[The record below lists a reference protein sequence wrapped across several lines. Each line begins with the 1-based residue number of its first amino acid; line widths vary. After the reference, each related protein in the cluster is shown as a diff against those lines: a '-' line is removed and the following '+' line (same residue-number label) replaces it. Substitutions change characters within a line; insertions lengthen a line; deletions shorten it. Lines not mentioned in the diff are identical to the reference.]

1 MLQLV
6 DSTDPVL
13 RQTTVEFDFK
23 QDVVDP
29 EQLVH
34 EMTKTMQ
41 TFHGIGLA
49 GPQVDCP
56 FAVFTM
62 GWDDKF
68 TSIFNPKIIKA
79 SDNLVPFDEG
89 CLSFPGLVLRI
100 NRPDWVEVEFQNAQ
114 GDVVHERFTELHARV
129 FQHEY
134 DHLGGICFDKK
145 VSKLKL
151 DMAKKRAEKLKRK
164 IEKLD
169 V

>member
-1 MLQLV
+1 MLHLV

-13 RQTTVEFDFK
+13 RQQTILFDFD
-23 QDVVDP
+23 QTIVDP
-29 EQLVH
+29 EQLVR
-34 EMTKTMQ
+34 EMTKTMHA
-41 TFHGIGLA
+41 FHGIGLA
-49 GPQVDCP
+49 GPQVNCP

-62 GWDDKF
+62 GWDDND
-68 TSIFNPKIIKA
+68 TAIFNPKIINSSENKV
-79 SDNLVPFDEG
+79 NFDEG

-100 NRPDWVEVEFQNAQ
+100 QRPDWVDVEYQNVK
-114 GDVVHERFTELHARV
+114 GERVEKRMTELEARV

-134 DHLGGICFDKK
+134 DHLNGVCFDKK